1 MRGKFRFTFHLANR
15 GFCFQNLL
23 AVDMK
28 WQRRRGGDASVHW
41 FLVRSLCILWSIA
54 FFIYYLEQVWKSNI
68 HYISDAIILMAL
80 FLNSV
85 VIVISVNDLKYEIYV
100 AFWAGFHKW
109 ALRESWGDAESIWTS
124 ALERGHQE
132 LENGTNQWFLA
143 LLVMELGLFLSW
155 TLYYLLSWRSL
166 SNFPCFYVAR
176 A

>member
-1 MRGKFRFTFHLANR
+1 MLQFIDFSLDRCL
-15 GFCFQNLL
+15 FCDPSLL
-23 AVDMK
+23 
-28 WQRRRGGDASVHW
+28 
-41 FLVRSLCILWSIA
+41 
-54 FFIYYLEQVWKSNI
+54 FIYYLKQVWKSNI

-124 ALERGHQE
+124 TLERGHQE
-132 LENGTNQWFLA
+132 LQNGTNQWFLA

-166 SNFPCFYVAR
+166 SNFPCFYVAK